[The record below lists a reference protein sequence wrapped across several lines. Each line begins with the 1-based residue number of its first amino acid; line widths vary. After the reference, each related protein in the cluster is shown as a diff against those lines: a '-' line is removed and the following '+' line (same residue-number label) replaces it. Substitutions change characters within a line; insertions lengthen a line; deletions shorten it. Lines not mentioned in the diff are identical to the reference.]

1 MKNNNQNNKQFKVNK
16 QKSKKRNKKLMII
29 VAVAIFIVYAIYTN
43 LEAITLKVQ
52 GDNPAIFEIVDNKA
66 YMNGVVYKNTA
77 RDLEAVIANFPDLST
92 IVFDFVPSSLND
104 EATLKMC
111 EIINTAKLNTLVPS
125 NGLVAGNA
133 IDIFLAGA
141 TRTIE
146 SGAKIGVRAR
156 TVNNTVVKNLAKN
169 HSNHQIFLD
178 LYKKVEVCED
188 FYWFTVNAPVN
199 EIKWLTDEE
208 IKQYHLAT
216 N

>member
-29 VAVAIFIVYAIYTN
+29 VAVAIFIIYAIYTN